1 MTTININ
8 KTNSM
13 KQQMPRP
20 LSPAQEWR
28 RLGEKV
34 NNCHCQLRLS
44 INYIIRAFF
53 YVGKTCGKLFAI
65 QSAFLCRTLI
75 ISVSFSRPV
84 LPCVFVPAIV
94 NINKIKCT
102 LQGQKRRKN
111 EPSWQQLTHPPTHTH
126 SHTSSHTL
134 TDWHTHTYTR
144 KVPVTGCQSDHF
156 I

>member
-1 MTTININ
+1 MEREDKVKKN
-8 KTNSM
+8 
-13 KQQMPRP
+13 R
-20 LSPAQEWR
+20 
-28 RLGEKV
+28 GVKV

-111 EPSWQQLTHPPTHTH
+111 EPSWQQTNEPTHTH
-126 SHTSSHTL
+126 AIAHLIAHTDRLAHAHMHT
-134 TDWHTHTYTR
+134 
-144 KVPVTGCQSDHF
+144 QSTCHWLSKWPF
-156 I
+156 HLIHMQLRLSPPSTSGN